1 MNEEK
6 SPNMFFPVLFGVMG
20 ISLLILAWLI
30 PADPSDRIIAAVI
43 GSVGLFVAIIRI
55 PSLRRAAK
63 AESNQ
68 IPTNNEV
75 EGES

>member
-6 SPNMFFPVLFGVMG
+6 SPNMFFPVLFGIMG

-30 PADPSDRIIAAVI
+30 PADTSDRIIAAAI
-43 GSVGLFVAIIRI
+43 GSAGLFVAIIRI
-55 PSLRRAAK
+55 PSLRRTAK
-63 AESNQ
+63 AEPSQ

-75 EGES
+75 EEES